1 MVDKNCQDR
10 ALTRRWRR
18 LLAGAIPAAM
28 LGALLLSAPGC
39 TRIKDTKGY
48 VADDALTAQIMPG
61 TDNAESVR
69 RLLGRPSLESDY
81 EGKTWYYISR
91 KTEQLAF
98 LWPEAEEHDVLVVTF
113 GANDA
118 VTSVTKLGKDQ
129 VADVNPADGAT
140 PTRGRTLGF
149 WEQLLGDLGRYSGG

>member
-1 MVDKNCQDR
+1 MTRERARRRVDRMAGRHAMMAAGLAC
-10 ALTRRWRR
+10 
-18 LLAGAIPAAM
+18 LLVAAPA
-28 LGALLLSAPGC
+28 C

-48 VADDALTAQIMPG
+48 ISDESLTAQIMPG

-129 VADVNPADGAT
+129 VADVSPADGAT